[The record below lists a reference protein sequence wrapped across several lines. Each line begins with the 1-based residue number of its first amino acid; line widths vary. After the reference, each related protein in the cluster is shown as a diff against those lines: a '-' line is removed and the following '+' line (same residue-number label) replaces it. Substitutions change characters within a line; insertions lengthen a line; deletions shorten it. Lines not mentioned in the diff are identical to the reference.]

1 MKRVLAIEDLSC
13 VGRCALTVALPVL
26 SAMGHECSVL
36 PTAVLSTHTG
46 FPQPHR
52 HMLTQELVPIA
63 DHWKSQDISF
73 DGILVG
79 YLADE
84 DQAAEVDSL
93 LGRFAGMKV
102 LDPAM
107 GDGGKLYGGLDA
119 DMVDAMKC
127 LCRRADVVLPNVTEA
142 ALLTGLPYQPVGDGS
157 YYRELMLG
165 LSKLGPKTVV
175 ITGVRNPDGRT
186 GFVGMCQ
193 EGMFSY
199 LTPRLP
205 LELHGT
211 GDLFSSVYTGALL
224 LDKDPMEAGELAAK
238 FVEQAI
244 LATPEKTPYGP
255 HFEKALPW
263 LWESLE
269 EKQIEI

>member
-1 MKRVLAIEDLSC
+1 MKRVLTVQDLSC

-52 HMLTQELVPIA
+52 RLLTEEIGSIA
-63 DHWKSQDISF
+63 DHWARQNVTF
-73 DGILVG
+73 DGILAG

-84 DQAAEVDSL
+84 EQAAEVDAL
-93 LGRFAGMKV
+93 LGRFSGLKV

-107 GDGGKLYGGLDA
+107 ADGGKLYSGLGE

-175 ITGVRNPDGRT
+175 ITGVQNPDGRT
-186 GFVGMCQ
+186 GIVGLSE
-193 EGMFSY
+193 EGMFSC

-205 LELHGT
+205 MELHGT

-224 LDKDPMEAGELAAK
+224 LDRDPLEAGELAVK

-255 HFEKALPW
+255 RFEKALPW
-263 LWESLE
+263 LWEHLACE
-269 EKQIEI
+269 

>member
-13 VGRCALTVALPVL
+13 VGRCALTVAMPVL

-46 FPQPHR
+46 FPQPHCR
-52 HMLTQELVPIA
+52 LLTQELTPIA
-63 DHWKSQDISF
+63 DHWCSQQISF

-79 YLADE
+79 YLANE
-84 DQAAEVDSL
+84 EQAGEVDAL
-93 LGRFAGMKV
+93 LGRFSGLKV

-107 GDGGKLYGGLDA
+107 GDGGRLYSGVGE

-142 ALLTGLPYQPVGDGS
+142 AMLTGLPYQPVGDGS
-157 YYRELMLG
+157 YYRELMSG
-165 LSKLGPKTVV
+165 LARLGPRTVV

-186 GFVGMCQ
+186 GLVGMSQ

-211 GDLFSSVYTGALL
+211 GDIFSSVYTGALL
-224 LDKDPMEAGELAAK
+224 LGQDPMEAGELAAK

-244 LATPEKTPYGP
+244 LTTPEKTPYGP

-263 LWESLE
+263 LWKQLE
-269 EKQIEI
+269 EV